1 MPNDDSQAQ
10 VEVNV
15 ESDLY
20 YEQVLKLYR
29 LCSGRIER
37 RLDFLLLA
45 KSLNLKKLNKM
56 MSNFFKFH
64 NTDGFYSN
72 RNN

>member
-1 MPNDDSQAQ
+1 MVNSKKSHMLNDDSQAQ

-29 LCSGRIER
+29 LCYVRIGR
-37 RLDFLLLA
+37 RLHFLLLD
-45 KSLNLKKLNKM
+45 SLN
-56 MSNFFKFH
+56 FEFKPL
-64 NTDGFYSN
+64 Y
-72 RNN
+72 